1 MPEAG
6 VSADGQT
13 QVRVRAVCTGVV
25 QGVGFRPAVFRHAR
39 RHGVAGFVANS
50 PQGAVVEVEGK
61 AEDVEEFFRTL
72 PQALPPLARLESV
85 QLTEVPAQGEK
96 AFLVAESQEGPRE
109 RALVPP
115 DTALCDDCRRELE
128 DPLNRRY
135 RYPFTT
141 CTNCGPRFSL
151 VIRLP
156 YDRSRTSMACFPLCN
171 ACQTEYQDPTNRRFH
186 AEPVCCPQCGPNL
199 KLLLGDGRELARDEG
214 ALNATRSLLAEGK
227 IVAVKGLGGFQLACR
242 ADQEAPVR
250 LLRLRKRRQA
260 KPLAVMVR
268 DLEVAGRLGVLGEE
282 ERQVLSSPEAPI
294 LLVPRRPGAALAW
307 DVAPGL
313 GDVGIMLPTT
323 PLHVELF
330 RGAPYEALVMTSGNS
345 SDEPICRSNREALAR
360 LRNLADAFLLHDR
373 DVVRRVD
380 DSVCRSGPQGP
391 YLIRR
396 SRGFVPTPVP
406 LPVAAP
412 EPILAL
418 GGFLQTTVALGVE
431 GEAYPSQHV
440 GDLDT
445 ELARSFLQEVMA
457 NLVDFLQVE
466 PKILV
471 ADLHPDYPSR
481 ILAHEMA
488 RERGGRVFEVQHHL
502 AHGAA
507 VLGEHGFF
515 PKSDERVGIIALDG
529 TGYGPDGTSWGG
541 ELLVLAGD
549 LQWQRVGWLQPL
561 PLVGGEAAVREPLR
575 VAVAALVSA
584 GRQDLVA
591 ELPSSQP
598 AVLESFARLA
608 RERWP
613 LASGAGRVFEAAGAI
628 VGLAETNGFEGELAM
643 RLEASAG
650 DAWKEESRPWTGLEH
665 FLEGSC
671 IRSDLLLAELVSH
684 KQKRNLRDLASG
696 FHASFSWLVAEAAA
710 QLFRGISVV
719 AVGGGCLVNRL
730 LRAFIA
736 RELTQRGFRALLP
749 RRLPPGDGGLS
760 YGQVVLAATAL
771 ARGLEP
777 RWQGGGRCA

>member
-1 MPEAG
+1 M
-6 VSADGQT
+6 
-13 QVRVRAVCTGVV
+13 RAVCTGVV

-39 RHGVAGFVANS
+39 RYALAGFVANS

-61 AEDVEEFFRTL
+61 AEDVEGFFQTL
-72 PQALPPLARLESV
+72 AQALPPLARLEGL
-85 QLTEVPAQGEK
+85 QLTEMPPKGEK
-96 AFLVAESQEGPRE
+96 VFLVAESQQGPRE

-115 DTALCDDCRRELE
+115 DTAICEDCRRELE
-128 DPLNRRY
+128 DPLDRRY

-151 VIRLP
+151 VRELP
-156 YDRSRTSMACFPLCN
+156 YDRSRTAMACFPLCQT
-171 ACQTEYQDPTNRRFH
+171 CQMEYQDPTNRRFH

-199 KLLLGDGRELARDEG
+199 KLLLGDGRQLAGGEQ
-214 ALNATRSLLAEGK
+214 ALMAVKSLLAEGK

-242 ADQEAPVR
+242 ADQEAPAR
-250 LLRLRKRRQA
+250 LLRWRKRRQA

-268 DLEVAGRLGVLGEE
+268 DLEVAGRLAVLGEE
-282 ERQVLSSPEAPI
+282 EKRLLSSPKAPI
-294 LLVPRRPGAALAW
+294 LLLPRRPGAALAW
-307 DVAPGL
+307 EVAPGL

-330 RGAPYEALVMTSGNS
+330 RGAVYEALVMTSGNS
-345 SDEPICRSNREALAR
+345 SDEPICRTNREALAR
-360 LRNLADAFLLHDR
+360 LQNLADAYLLHDR

-396 SRGFVPTPVP
+396 SRGFVPTPVRV
-406 LPVAAP
+406 PVATP
-412 EPILAL
+412 KPILAL
-418 GGFLQTTVALGVE
+418 GGFLQNTVALGLE

-445 ELARSFLQEVMA
+445 ELARSFLREVVA
-457 NLVDFLQVE
+457 NLEDFLQVQ
-466 PKILV
+466 PDILV

-481 ILAHEMA
+481 LLAWEMA
-488 RERGGRVFEVQHHL
+488 RERGGKVLEVQHHL

-507 VLGEHGFF
+507 VLGEHGLF
-515 PKSDERVGIIALDG
+515 PKGQDRVGILALDG
-529 TGYGPDGTSWGG
+529 TGYGPDDTAWGG
-541 ELLVLAGD
+541 ELLTLAGD
-549 LQWQRVGWLQPL
+549 LQWERVGWLQPL

-584 GRQDLVA
+584 GRPELVA
-591 ELPSSQP
+591 KLPNSQP
-598 AVLESFARLA
+598 EVLEGLARLA
-608 RERWP
+608 KGGWP

-628 VGLAETNGFEGELAM
+628 LGLGETNRFEGELAM

-650 DAWKEESRPWTGLEH
+650 DAWEETRPWPGLEA

-671 IRSDLLLAELVSH
+671 IRSDWLLVELVSRR
-684 KQKRNLRDLASG
+684 QKHDLPRLSAG
-696 FHASFSWLVAEAAA
+696 FHASFSWLMAEAASR
-710 QLFRGISVV
+710 LLRGISAV
-719 AVGGGCLVNRL
+719 AIGGGCLVNRL
-730 LRAFIA
+730 LRAFLT
-736 RELTQRGFRALLP
+736 RELTHRGFRALLP

-771 ARGLEP
+771 ARGVEP
-777 RWQGGGRCA
+777 HWQGGGSCA